1 VTIRAQFPAIR
12 PSLDLNFARTRALDP
27 RITFTRASTATF
39 VGSNGIIQ
47 TAASG
52 AARFDHNP
60 ATGESL
66 GLLVEEA
73 RTNLVTYGSSIQN
86 WGNTGS
92 WNIVSANATTAPDG
106 TITATSIIP
115 NVGQPSQM
123 ANGIGSNNEKVL
135 SVFAKANGYNH
146 LIIVAQSAPSTSAGV
161 LFNLTGSGSIVATN
175 YGATGI
181 IQSLPNGWY
190 RCTMVRSASDA
201 ATMNTFILRA
211 ANSSTPTDS
220 YWFQSGF
227 AGDGTSGIYL
237 WGAQL
242 ETGSFPTSYIPTSG
256 ATVTR
261 AADVA
266 TIQGSNWL
274 NIWNVGGAGNSIF
287 AEGTIAYTTT
297 ATGFGGPVMYAM
309 DGDTGGGTAKQWYSY
324 LEANR
329 GPIDGTGGGGGS
341 VELFHGGV
349 TSRGPG
355 TFKSCMTF
363 DVPNDRLKSSW
374 NTVLSAAANNAA
386 YFNNMWALGANPR
399 LTIGGKDLGSNR
411 RAWCGCIKRMSI
423 YSVGLP
429 DAQLQALTR

>member
-1 VTIRAQFPAIR
+1 MTIKALYPTVR
-12 PSLDLNFARTRALDP
+12 PTLNLDFAKTKALDP
-27 RITFTRASTATF
+27 RVTFSRASTAKF
-39 VGSNGIIQ
+39 VDSNGLIQ

-52 AARFDHNP
+52 VPRFDHNP

-86 WGNTGS
+86 WSNTGS

-115 NVGQPSQM
+115 KVGQPNQM
-123 ANGIGSNNEKVL
+123 GNGVSNNEKVL

-146 LIIVAQSAPSTSAGV
+146 VIIVAQAQPTTSAGV

-201 ATMNTFILRA
+201 ATMNTFSLRA

-242 ETGSFPTSYIPTSG
+242 EAGSFPTSYIPTAGS
-256 ATVTR
+256 TVTR

-297 ATGFGGPVMYAM
+297 APFPGGPVMYAM
-309 DGDTGGGTAKQWYSY
+309 DGDTGGGTGKLWYSL
-324 LEANR
+324 LENSR
-329 GPIDGTGGGGGS
+329 GPIDGTGGGGGA

-374 NTVLSAAANNAA
+374 NTVLSAAANSAA
-386 YFNNMWALGANPR
+386 YFNSMWALGANPR

-429 DAQLQALTR
+429 DAQLQAFTAT

>member
-1 VTIRAQFPAIR
+1 
-12 PSLDLNFARTRALDP
+12 
-27 RITFTRASTATF
+27 
-39 VGSNGIIQ
+39 
-47 TAASG
+47 
-52 AARFDHNP
+52 
-60 ATGESL
+60 
-66 GLLVEEA
+66 
-73 RTNLVTYGSSIQN
+73 
-86 WGNTGS
+86 
-92 WNIVSANATTAPDG
+92 
-106 TITATSIIP
+106 
-115 NVGQPSQM
+115 M

-146 LIIVAQSAPSTSAGV
+146 VIIVAQSAPSTSAGV

-266 TIQGSNWL
+266 TIQGSNSPRLLPRPPPRRSTPGANKMTTKNLYPNSVPSL
-274 NIWNVGGAGNSIF
+274 NLNFAKLKRLDPRVTFTRASTGTYVGADGLIKTAGNGVARFDHS
-287 AEGTIAYTTT
+287 
-297 ATGFGGPVMYAM
+297 ATGESLGLLVEEAR
-309 DGDTGGGTAKQWYSY
+309 TNYSIRVKTT
-324 LEANR
+324 N
-329 GPIDGTGGGGGS
+329 
-341 VELFHGGV
+341 
-349 TSRGPG
+349 
-355 TFKSCMTF
+355 
-363 DVPNDRLKSSW
+363 
-374 NTVLSAAANNAA
+374 
-386 YFNNMWALGANPR
+386 
-399 LTIGGKDLGSNR
+399 
-411 RAWCGCIKRMSI
+411 
-423 YSVGLP
+423 
-429 DAQLQALTR
+429 